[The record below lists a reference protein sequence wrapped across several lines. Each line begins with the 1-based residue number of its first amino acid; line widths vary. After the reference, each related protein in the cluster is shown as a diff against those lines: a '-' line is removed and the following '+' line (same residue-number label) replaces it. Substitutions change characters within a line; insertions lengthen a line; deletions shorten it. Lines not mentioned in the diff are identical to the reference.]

1 MANLFR
7 KYGRPGTL
15 LIRKSQL
22 KGRQRVYN
30 DEETRRLCEQADQAK
45 WEIHYFPDRL
55 LERARAEY
63 AARTKPNIWDEAKH
77 SSTTKFTDDEI
88 FEDDDDLCFVIEQA
102 LDHSEIDML
111 FVEAADSGRG
121 IVLGRPD
128 NKNRTKRHARLVCA
142 EDEQMLRVRRRYEYF
157 VLDKET
163 VHARI

>member
-30 DEETRRLCEQADQAK
+30 DEETRRLYEQADQAK

-55 LERARAEY
+55 IPRARAWY
-63 AARTKPNIWDEAKH
+63 AAQPKPNLWDDAIPNIPDEG
-77 SSTTKFTDDEI
+77 SLVFT
-88 FEDDDDLCFVIEQA
+88 DDDDLFFAVEQA
-102 LDHSEIDML
+102 LDHKEIDMVL
-111 FVEAADSGRG
+111 VEAEDSGRG
-121 IVLGRPD
+121 IILGRPD
-128 NKNRTKRHARLVCA
+128 NKNRTRTHARLICA
-142 EDEQMLRVRRRYEYF
+142 EDEQMLMVQKRYQHF

-163 VHARI
+163 VQAR